1 LADHVAAAGGARLDG
16 ARLLTERA
24 ALGGRG
30 RQGRLS
36 VGGSCRLLPTR
47 NGWATVS
54 DARPDD
60 PLLWSALIG
69 RDLEPGALPGRLAD
83 WLAAHDG
90 AELDERVELLSLA
103 GGTVRPRTDHACPL
117 PAEPRGAAGL
127 LVVDFSALWAGP
139 LFAHLL
145 GTAGA
150 RVVKV
155 ETPSRPDGAR
165 FGDPAFYDLLHAG
178 HASVVLDPTDAHGR
192 AALHE
197 LVGRADVVVEASR
210 PRALA
215 GFGLD
220 AEAEAA
226 RGCIWISITAYGRA
240 SGRVGFGDDVAAA
253 RGLLGT
259 DADGLPVFAGDAVA
273 DPLTGLLAA
282 ALALSERSGGAVLD
296 VAMADVVS
304 ASLAVPDGRDTRLV
318 GQGRLARGQR
328 RRVLPGGRPASTPA
342 GRHRLCERR
351 RHRHGAARPGD
362 PTAMSGLLI
371 RDAEVDSRRCSV
383 RVRDGRVE
391 ELGPGLA
398 RTPGEAEVRA
408 AGGALLP
415 GLTDHHLHLFA
426 LASAFSSVRCA
437 PPDVRAPTTL
447 QAALHH
453 AAPDRYGWVRGIGY
467 DERVAGS
474 LDAARLDAL
483 RADVP
488 VRAQHR
494 SGALWVLNSRAAE
507 RVGLAH
513 GRHPGIERDP
523 TGRPTGRVWRAD
535 EWLRE
540 RLPEAAAPSLAAV
553 GRRLARHGITA
564 VTDATPRLTERSVD
578 ALATEAR
585 SGRLSQRLRLLG
597 APLGTPTGRTADAWP
612 LEDRPRGLRAAGLSA
627 VDRRDR
633 RRTPARPSGVR
644 AHCHGRLARPA
655 ACSTGADRRAP
666 R

>member
-1 LADHVAAAGGARLDG
+1 MADDRVSGGTARSARRRAPGGSPSPSSARPHADTTQAARAWPESDPARLAEDRARSGVPLLTGHRGGPPLLPPGGAATLATQLADHVAAAGGARLDG

-103 GGTVRPRTDHACPL
+103 GGTVRPRTDHACPR

-139 LFAHLL
+139 LCAHLL

-178 HASVVLDPTDAHGR
+178 HASVVL
-192 AALHE
+192 
-197 LVGRADVVVEASR
+197 
-210 PRALA
+210 
-215 GFGLD
+215 
-220 AEAEAA
+220 
-226 RGCIWISITAYGRA
+226 
-240 SGRVGFGDDVAAA
+240 
-253 RGLLGT
+253 
-259 DADGLPVFAGDAVA
+259 
-273 DPLTGLLAA
+273 
-282 ALALSERSGGAVLD
+282 
-296 VAMADVVS
+296 
-304 ASLAVPDGRDTRLV
+304 
-318 GQGRLARGQR
+318 
-328 RRVLPGGRPASTPA
+328 
-342 GRHRLCERR
+342 
-351 RHRHGAARPGD
+351 
-362 PTAMSGLLI
+362 
-371 RDAEVDSRRCSV
+371 
-383 RVRDGRVE
+383 
-391 ELGPGLA
+391 
-398 RTPGEAEVRA
+398 
-408 AGGALLP
+408 
-415 GLTDHHLHLFA
+415 
-426 LASAFSSVRCA
+426 
-437 PPDVRAPTTL
+437 
-447 QAALHH
+447 
-453 AAPDRYGWVRGIGY
+453 
-467 DERVAGS
+467 
-474 LDAARLDAL
+474 
-483 RADVP
+483 
-488 VRAQHR
+488 
-494 SGALWVLNSRAAE
+494 
-507 RVGLAH
+507 
-513 GRHPGIERDP
+513 DP

-612 LEDRPRGLRAAGLSA
+612 REDRPRGLRAAGLSA

-633 RRTPARPSGVR
+633 RRTPARLSGVR